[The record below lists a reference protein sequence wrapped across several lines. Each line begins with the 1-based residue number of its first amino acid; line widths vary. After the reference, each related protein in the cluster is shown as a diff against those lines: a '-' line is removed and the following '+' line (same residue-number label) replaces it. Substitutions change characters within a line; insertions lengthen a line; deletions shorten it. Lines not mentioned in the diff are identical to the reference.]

1 MASNRYIG
9 DCNTHVY
16 SFNTMRK
23 KMDACIV
30 GFGMI
35 DALGDN
41 PIDCWN
47 NMLND
52 QDFHRPIDSY
62 VRENHGLKVA
72 NAFYPDVDVDEE
84 IQPRT
89 VFYGMQV
96 VEQALQMSNIPSSAN
111 VAVIFSTLTG
121 GNSSKARAI
130 DEGRKLKPK
139 QILRSTMDYLCS
151 QISIKYG
158 YTGINTMVYS
168 ACATGLVSIDYAIR
182 MLDEYDYVIVGGS
195 DAGVN
200 FQDLYFFSI
209 IKAIGTKSMPF
220 DKNRN
225 GFIMGEGAGCII
237 LQSRKKAEEMK
248 SKVYARITGV
258 ANASDAHDP
267 TAPSGTGARA
277 CLQQLDLEGVDSINS
292 HGTSTPLGDIIE
304 YNIVR
309 EFTDAPIYSNKGKI
323 GHTFAAA
330 GVLETIYSVL
340 SIQNGVIPHTAGCVN
355 TDMNIVQKNIHTDV
369 KKVLVNSFG
378 FGGKCCSIIVERDS
392 NE

>member
-1 MASNRYIG
+1 M
-9 DCNTHVY
+9 
-16 SFNTMRK
+16 K
-23 KMDACIV
+23 EACIV

-41 PIDCWN
+41 PIDCWE

-52 QDFHRPIDSY
+52 RDFHKPIEPH
-62 VRENHGLKVA
+62 VHEGHTLKVKHG
-72 NAFYPDVDVDEE
+72 FYPDVEIDEE
-84 IQPRT
+84 VMPRT
-89 VFYGMQV
+89 VYYGMHA
-96 VEQALQMSNIPSSAN
+96 VEQALHMANLPRSSN
-111 VAVIFSTLTG
+111 VGVIFSTLTG
-121 GNSSKARAI
+121 GNSFKAKLDAV
-130 DEGRKLKPK
+130 GRKQKPK
-139 QILRSTMDYLCS
+139 QILRSTKDYLCS

-168 ACATGLVSIDYAIR
+168 ACATGLVSIDYAMR

-200 FQDLYFFSI
+200 HMDLYFFSI

-220 DKNRN
+220 DKNRD

-237 LQSRKKAEEMK
+237 LQSREKAEAMG

-267 TAPSGTGARA
+267 TAPSGAGAWD
-277 CLQQLDLEGVDSINS
+277 CLDQLDLEGVDSVNS
-292 HGTSTPLGDIIE
+292 HGTSTPRGDIVE
-304 YNIVR
+304 YDVVR
-309 EFTDAPIYSNKGKI
+309 DFTDAPIYSNKGKI

-340 SIQNGVIPHTAGCVN
+340 SIQNGVIPHTAGCKD
-355 TDMNIVQKNIHTDV
+355 TDMDVVMENIETDV

-378 FGGKCCSIIVERDS
+378 FGGKCCSIIVEK
-392 NE
+392 EI

>member
-1 MASNRYIG
+1 M
-9 DCNTHVY
+9 
-16 SFNTMRK
+16 K
-23 KMDACIV
+23 EACVV

-41 PIDCWN
+41 PITCWE

-52 QDFHRPIDSY
+52 HDFHMPIDPH
-62 VRENHGLKVA
+62 VHEGHDLKVQYG
-72 NAFYPDVDVDEE
+72 FYPDVKIDEE
-84 IQPRT
+84 LTPRT
-89 VFYGMQV
+89 VYYGMHA
-96 VEQALQMSNIPSSAN
+96 VEQALHMAGLPHSSN
-111 VAVIFSTLTG
+111 VGVIFSTLTG
-121 GNSSKARAI
+121 GNSTKAKVNAT
-130 DEGRKLKPK
+130 GRKMKPK

-158 YTGINTMVYS
+158 YTGINTMTYS
-168 ACATGLVSIDYAIR
+168 ACATGLVSIDYAMR
-182 MLDEYDYVIVGGS
+182 LLDDYDYVIVGGS

-200 FQDLYFFSI
+200 AMDLYFFSVI
-209 IKAIGTKSMPF
+209 RALGTVSRPF
-220 DKNRN
+220 DKNRD

-237 LQSRKKAEEMK
+237 LQSREKAEQMG

-277 CLQQLDLEGVDSINS
+277 CLEKLDLTGVDSVNS
-292 HGTSTPLGDIIE
+292 HGTSTPLGDVVE
-304 YNIVR
+304 YNVVR

-330 GVLETIYSVL
+330 GVLETIYSIL
-340 SIQNGVIPHTAGCVN
+340 SIQNGVIPHTAGCKD
-355 TDMNIVQKNIHTDV
+355 TDMDVVTENIETDV

-378 FGGKCCSIIVERDS
+378 FGGKCCSIIVEKEHES
-392 NE
+392 

>member
-1 MASNRYIG
+1 M
-9 DCNTHVY
+9 
-16 SFNTMRK
+16 K
-23 KMDACIV
+23 EACVV

-47 NMLND
+47 NMIND
-52 QDFHRPIDSY
+52 QDFHKPIEPH
-62 VRENHGLKVA
+62 VHEGHNLKVKT
-72 NAFYPDVDVDEE
+72 AFYPDVE
-84 IQPRT
+84 IDQELQPRT
-89 VFYGMQV
+89 VAYGMHA
-96 VEQALQMSNIPSSAN
+96 VEQALHMANLPHSAN
-111 VAVIFSTLTG
+111 VGVIFSTLTG
-121 GNSSKARAI
+121 GNSFKA
-130 DEGRKLKPK
+130 KLDAVGHKQKPK
-139 QILRSTMDYLCS
+139 QILRSTKDYLCS

-168 ACATGLVSIDYAIR
+168 ACATGLVSIDYAMR

-200 FQDLYFFSI
+200 HMDLYFFSI
-209 IKAIGTKSMPF
+209 IKAIGSKSMPF
-220 DKNRN
+220 DKNRD

-237 LQSRKKAEEMK
+237 LQSRKKAEEMG

-267 TAPSGTGARA
+267 TAPSGAGART
-277 CLQQLDLEGVDSINS
+277 CLENLDLEGVDSVNS
-292 HGTSTPLGDIIE
+292 HGTSTPLGDVVE
-304 YNIVR
+304 YNVVR
-309 EFTDAPIYSNKGKI
+309 EFTNAPIYSNKGKI

-340 SIQNGVIPHTAGCVN
+340 SIQNGVIPHTAGCQD
-355 TDMNIVQKNIHTDV
+355 TDMDVVTENIETDV

-378 FGGKCCSIIVERDS
+378 FGGKCCSIIVEK
-392 NE
+392 EK

>member
-1 MASNRYIG
+1 M
-9 DCNTHVY
+9 
-16 SFNTMRK
+16 K
-23 KMDACIV
+23 EACIV

-41 PIDCWN
+41 PIDCWE

-52 QDFHRPIDSY
+52 RDFHKPIDPHLH
-62 VRENHGLKVA
+62 ENHGLKVKT
-72 NAFYPDVDVDEE
+72 AFYPDIEVDEE
-84 IQPRT
+84 MPRT
-89 VFYGMQV
+89 VAYGMYA
-96 VEQALQMSNIPSSAN
+96 VEQALHMANLPRTSN
-111 VAVIFSTLTG
+111 VGVIFSTLTG
-121 GNSSKARAI
+121 GNSSKAKVNA
-130 DEGRKLKPK
+130 EGKKQKPK
-139 QILRSTMDYLCS
+139 QILRSTKDYLCS

-168 ACATGLVSIDYAIR
+168 ACATGLVSIDYAMR

-200 FQDLYFFSI
+200 AMDLYFFSI

-220 DKNRN
+220 DKNRD

-237 LQSRKKAEEMK
+237 LQSREKAEAMG

-267 TAPSGTGARA
+267 TAPSGAGAWD
-277 CLQQLDLEGVDSINS
+277 CLDQLDLEGVDSVNS
-292 HGTSTPLGDIIE
+292 HGTSTPLGDGIE
-304 YNIVR
+304 YDVVR

-340 SIQNGVIPHTAGCVN
+340 SIQNGVIPHTAGCKD
-355 TDMNIVQKNIHTDV
+355 TDMDVVTENIEADV

-378 FGGKCCSIIVERDS
+378 FGGKCCSIIVEK
-392 NE
+392 EK

>member
-1 MASNRYIG
+1 M
-9 DCNTHVY
+9 
-16 SFNTMRK
+16 K
-23 KMDACIV
+23 EACIV

-41 PIDCWN
+41 PVDCWN

-52 QDFHRPIDSY
+52 RDFHKPIEPH
-62 VRENHGLKVA
+62 VHEGHTLKVKT
-72 NAFYPDVDVDEE
+72 AFYPDVEIDEE
-84 IQPRT
+84 VMPRT
-89 VFYGMQV
+89 VHYGMYA
-96 VEQALQMSNIPSSAN
+96 VEQALYMANLPRSSN
-111 VAVIFSTLTG
+111 VGVIFSTLTG
-121 GNSSKARAI
+121 GKSSKTKADA
-130 DEGRKLKPK
+130 EGRKQKPK
-139 QILRSTMDYLCS
+139 QSLRCTIDYLCS

-168 ACATGLVSIDYAIR
+168 ACATGLVSIEYAIR

-200 FQDLYFFSI
+200 YIDLLFFSQ

-237 LQSRKKAEEMK
+237 LQSREKAEAMG

-258 ANASDAHDP
+258 ANASDAYDP
-267 TAPSGTGARA
+267 TAPSGAGARA
-277 CLQQLDLEGVDSINS
+277 CLENLDLEGVDSINS

-304 YNIVR
+304 YNVVR
-309 EFTDAPIYSNKGKI
+309 EFIDAPIYSNKGKI

-340 SIQNGVIPHTAGCVN
+340 SIQNGVIPHTAGCQD
-355 TDMNIVQKNIHTDV
+355 TDMDVVTENIETDV

-378 FGGKCCSIIVERDS
+378 FGGKCCSIIVEKE
-392 NE
+392 NLI